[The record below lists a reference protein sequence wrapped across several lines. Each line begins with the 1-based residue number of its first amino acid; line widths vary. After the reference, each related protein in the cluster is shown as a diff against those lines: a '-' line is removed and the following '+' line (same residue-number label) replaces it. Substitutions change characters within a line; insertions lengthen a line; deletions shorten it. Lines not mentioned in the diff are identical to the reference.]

1 MGIPSRGSKSAG
13 YGVWITIGGSSIRC
27 HPFPLP
33 LTDLPC
39 QTSRMKNLTATLCL
53 TIAVLLGSAAIT
65 SNPVLAE
72 GVPKFECMPD
82 QIKSP
87 SQNGLA
93 IIGDLS
99 GFDPCNKTVEFR
111 VQDGSSKTP
120 IIISVHGGGG
130 KKDAKRITDEFY
142 KLGYSTLLF
151 DAYNM
156 NGIKLRRIKN
166 ADRQKMLLKTSFSAY
181 EWVLQR
187 PEINKNRIY
196 FYGISNGASV
206 VLNIAAM
213 VDSSHVRGV
222 IAEAPTPTGIGY
234 PDKIKVP
241 IMIIFGALDD
251 FGAPPGK
258 KRWEISDPCKWIVPF
273 DFAPVGFSKNCS
285 IYNSTGSTPTTMQWI
300 KSVSRIENSFI
311 DLVFVEGAAHAAFFG
326 PLSVKTKDLLVL
338 RRITGFTKQNE
349 V

>member
-1 MGIPSRGSKSAG
+1 MRK
-13 YGVWITIGGSSIRC
+13 
-27 HPFPLP
+27 
-33 LTDLPC
+33 
-39 QTSRMKNLTATLCL
+39 LTATLCL

-111 VQDGSSKTP
+111 VQDESSLTP
-120 IIISVHGGGG
+120 LIISVHGGGG

-156 NGIKLRRIKN
+156 NGIKQGRIGN
-166 ADRQKMLLKTSFSAY
+166 AYRQKMLLKTSFSAY

-187 PEINKNRIY
+187 PEININRIY

-213 VDSSHVRGV
+213 VDPSHVKGV

-241 IMIIFGALDD
+241 VKIIFGKLDD
-251 FGAPPGK
+251 LGAPLGK
-258 KRWEISDPCKWIVPF
+258 NRWEISDPCKWIVPF
-273 DFAPVGFSKNCS
+273 DFSPVGFSKNCS
-285 IYNSTGSTPTTMQWI
+285 IHNSTGSTPTTMQWI
-300 KSVSRIENSFI
+300 KSVSRVGNSFI
-311 DLVFVEGAAHAAFFG
+311 DLVFVEGAAHGAFTRPLTIGTKNFG
-326 PLSVKTKDLLVL
+326 NGPIGWSLGGSLDSQEEMMSEIIQFIRETDK
-338 RRITGFTKQNE
+338 
-349 V
+349 